1 MEIPFLGGISLKKLT
16 VAANSRQLQRAVI
29 NPVDQN
35 QVWLDVAIPETMPV
49 AGQSVVDI
57 LVFQWLITLQLRDN
71 TAHLNN
77 IRDGQLRYLFEV
89 FFKLGGVFKA
99 VHARFCH
106 P

>member
-1 MEIPFLGGISLKKLT
+1 MTRLSLKKLT

-71 TAHLNN
+71 ASHLDN
-77 IRDGQLRYLFEV
+77 IRDGQFRYLFEV
-89 FFKLGGVFKA
+89 FFKLG
-99 VHARFCH
+99 
-106 P
+106 